1 MFGVDR
7 EVDRE
12 EVKRIK
18 ETYKKGTKVRLVRMN
33 DPQAPPVGCEG
44 TVLGVDDI
52 GSIRVAWE
60 TGSSLSVVYG
70 EDKVEIISA

>member
-1 MFGVDR
+1 MFG
-7 EVDRE
+7 VDRE

-33 DPQAPPVGCEG
+33 DPQAPPVGCKG

>member
-1 MFGVDR
+1 MFG
-7 EVDRE
+7 VDRE

-33 DPQAPPVGCEG
+33 DPQAPPVDCEG